1 MTDEVERP
9 KRRRKSDTGSR
20 IVYWLK
26 RTLLPDELRWDVS
39 ETRTQQY
46 ADVAVP
52 TVSALTGTDGDKQV
66 LVRCTSQGALRVG
79 HAHPV
84 MLKVVTTS
92 VVPAGRD
99 ERIMVTPP
107 EGYVARISQLAV
119 DVLPPAG
126 ATSGSH
132 KLEVTTSPSIAL
144 GVAAV
149 WGHNTRML
157 VTFGMPQNAVLYEP
171 TDIVAWDIALRD
183 IWCSVEEPAVLS
195 YINDTDADQANQRNY
210 WLQMILHPD
219 CGAGS
224 WQSMWA

>member
-1 MTDEVERP
+1 MADEAEQP
-9 KRRRKSDTGSR
+9 KRRRRSNTGSR

-52 TVSALTGTDGDKQV
+52 TVSAVTGADGEKQV

-79 HAHPV
+79 RAHPV

-92 VVPAGRD
+92 VVPSGEE

-107 EGYVARISQLAV
+107 EGYAARISQAAFDCGAV
-119 DVLPPAG
+119 SSVA
-126 ATSGSH
+126 SGNH
-132 KLEVTTSPSIAL
+132 YLEITTSTQIAL
-144 GVAAV
+144 GVAVGWSASAQA
-149 WGHNTRML
+149 L
-157 VTFGMPQNAVLYEP
+157 LTFGQPRGTTDWVP
-171 TDIVAWDIALRD
+171 TDLSAWHVALRD
-183 IWCSVEEPAVLS
+183 IWGCVEEPIVLGYANS
-195 YINDTDADQANQRNY
+195 SDQDQINYRYY
-210 WLQMILHPD
+210 WLQLILYSD

-224 WQSMWA
+224 WQSMWY

>member
-1 MTDEVERP
+1 MADEVEQP
-9 KRRRKSDTGSR
+9 KRRRKSDVSGR

-26 RTLLPDELRWDVS
+26 RTLLPDELRWDTS

-66 LVRCTSQGALRVG
+66 LVRCTSHGALRVG

-92 VVPAGRD
+92 IVPNNQE

-107 EGYVARISQLAV
+107 EGYVARISQVAFECAAV
-119 DVLPPAG
+119 SG
-126 ATSGSH
+126 TATGNH
-132 KLEVTTSPSIAL
+132 YLEITTSTKIAL
-144 GVAAV
+144 GVAVGWKASSQA
-149 WGHNTRML
+149 L
-157 VTFGMPQNAVLYEP
+157 LTFGQPRGTTDWVP
-171 TDIVAWDIALRD
+171 TDLSAWHTAVRD
-183 IWCSVEEPAVLS
+183 IWGCVEEPIVLGYVNGS
-195 YINDTDADQANQRNY
+195 DQDQTNGRWY
-210 WLQMILHPD
+210 WLQMVLYPD

-224 WQSMWA
+224 WRSMWY

>member
-1 MTDEVERP
+1 MADEVSQP
-9 KRRRKSDTGSR
+9 KRRRKGDTAGR

-26 RTLLPDELRWDVS
+26 RTLLPDELRWDTS

-66 LVRCTSQGALRVG
+66 LVRCTKQGALRVG
-79 HAHPV
+79 YAHPV
-84 MLKVVTTS
+84 MLIVRTTATI
-92 VVPAGRD
+92 PAGRT

-132 KLEVTTSPSIAL
+132 NLEVTTSPTIAL

-149 WGHNTRML
+149 WSYSTQML
-157 VTFGMPQNAVLYEP
+157 VTFGTPQSAALIEP
-171 TDIVAWDIALRD
+171 TDIVAWHTALRD
-183 IWCSVEEPAVLS
+183 IWCSVEEPAVLG
-195 YINDTDADQANQRNY
+195 YINETDRDQANQRYY
-210 WLQMILHPD
+210 WLQLVLYPD

-224 WQSMWA
+224 WESMWA